1 MTTQRMWRE
10 HELKDQYDV
19 VIIGGGVH
27 GLATAY
33 YLTQMGVRNIAVLEA
48 KYVGFGGSGR
58 NTAIVRSNYRTP
70 EGIAFYDLSVKL
82 YEQLAAD
89 LEFNVMFSQHGHLT
103 LAHNEKGVTGL
114 TERAN
119 TNQLMG
125 VNSRIIFPE
134 EIQRIVPDLNVFG
147 HSRFPIQAALYH
159 PPGGIIRHDAVV
171 WAFARGVDRGGGHV
185 HQKTE
190 VTGIDVQNG
199 QVEAVVTNR
208 GRIKTKMVLNA
219 TAGYAGII
227 SRMVG
232 LEIPIETHPLQAAVT
247 EPLKPFLNSVIVS
260 STLHVYVSQ
269 TDRGELV
276 LGAEV
281 DDHAS
286 YSLRGTLSFLEGAAT
301 HLLELFPHLANV
313 KILRQWAGL
322 CDMTPDYSPI
332 MGGTPDVKGFLMTV
346 GWGTYGFKA
355 GPASGYL
362 MAELIASGKTPP
374 KLEPFALTRFY
385 EDRLVGEKAAASVSH

>member
-1 MTTQRMWRE
+1 
-10 HELKDQYDV
+10 
-19 VIIGGGVH
+19 
-27 GLATAY
+27 
-33 YLTQMGVRNIAVLEA
+33 
-48 KYVGFGGSGR
+48 
-58 NTAIVRSNYRTP
+58 
-70 EGIAFYDLSVKL
+70 
-82 YEQLAAD
+82 
-89 LEFNVMFSQHGHLT
+89 MFSQHGHLT

-190 VTGIDVQNG
+190 VTGIEVQNG

-208 GRIKTKMVLNA
+208 GRIKTKTVLNA
-219 TAGYAGII
+219 TAGYAGLI
-227 SRMVG
+227 SKMVG

-247 EPLKPFLNSVIVS
+247 EPLA
-260 STLHVYVSQ
+260 VSQ
-269 TDRGELV
+269 FGDRLFDAAR
-276 LGAEV
+276 LRFANRSRRIGARCR
-281 DDHAS
+281 S
-286 YSLRGTLSFLEGAAT
+286 GRPR
-301 HLLELFPHLANV
+301 ELFAARHAVVSRRRGDALVGTVPHLANV

-355 GPASGYL
+355 GPASGFL

>member
-1 MTTQRMWRE
+1 MNPPRMWRE
-10 HELKDQYDV
+10 HDLKDSYDV

-33 YLTQMGVRNIAVLEA
+33 YLTKLGVRNVAVLEA
-48 KYVGFGGSGR
+48 KYIGFGGSGR

-82 YEQLAAD
+82 YEQLA
-89 LEFNVMFSQHGHLT
+89 LELDFNVMFSQHGHLT
-103 LAHNEKGVTGL
+103 LAHNERGVTGL
-114 TERAN
+114 MERAN
-119 TNQLMG
+119 TNRLMG
-125 VNSRIIFPE
+125 VNSRVIFPE

-147 HSRFPIQAALYH
+147 HMRYPIMAALYH

-171 WAFARGVDRGGGHV
+171 WAYARGVDRGGGHV

-190 VTGIDVQNG
+190 VKGIDVIDG
-199 QVEAVVTNR
+199 QVAGVLTNR
-208 GRIKTKMVLNA
+208 GRINTKTVLNA
-219 TAGYAGII
+219 TAGYAGLI

-232 LEIPIETHPLQAAVT
+232 LEIPISTHPLQACVT
-247 EPLKPFLNSVIVS
+247 ESLKPFLNSVIVS

-281 DDHAS
+281 DDYAS
-286 YSLRGTLSFLEGAAT
+286 YSLRGTLHFLEGAAT
-301 HLLELFPHLANV
+301 HLLELFPMLANV
-313 KILRQWAGL
+313 KVLRQWSGL

-332 MGGTPDVKGFLMTV
+332 MGDTPYVKGFYMTV

-355 GPASGYL
+355 GPASGHL
-362 MAELIASGKTPP
+362 MAECIASGKSPP
-374 KLEPFALTRFY
+374 KLEPFHITRFY
-385 EDRLVGEKAAASVSH
+385 DDRLVGEKAAASVSH

>member
-1 MTTQRMWRE
+1 MTLQPMWRE
-10 HELKDQYDV
+10 HELRDQYDV

-33 YLTQMGVRNIAVLEA
+33 YLTKLGVRNIAVLEA
-48 KYVGFGGSGR
+48 RYIGFGGSGR

-70 EGIAFYDLSVKL
+70 EGIAFYDMSVRL
-82 YEQLAAD
+82 YEQLACD
-89 LEFNVMFSQHGHLT
+89 LDFNVMFSQHGHLT
-103 LAHNEKGVTGL
+103 LAHNERGVTGL

-125 VNSRIIFPE
+125 INSRVIFPK
-134 EIQRIVPDLNVFG
+134 EIQEIVPDLNVFG
-147 HSRFPIQAALYH
+147 HCRFPIMAALYH
-159 PPGGIIRHDAVV
+159 PPRGIIRHDAVV
-171 WAFARGVDRGGGHV
+171 WAYARGVDRAGGQI

-190 VTGIDVQNG
+190 VTGIDVRDG
-199 QVEAVVTNR
+199 KVEGVVTNR
-208 GRIKTKMVLNA
+208 GRIRTGTVLNA

-227 SRMVG
+227 SGMVG
-232 LEIPIETHPLQAAVT
+232 LEIPIETHPLQACVT

-281 DDHAS
+281 DDYAS
-286 YSLRGTLSFLEGAAT
+286 YNLRGTLHFLEGAAT
-301 HLLELFPHLANV
+301 HLLELFPFLANV
-313 KILRQWAGL
+313 KVLRQWAGL

-332 MGGTPDVKGFLMTV
+332 MGESPEVKGFYMTV

-355 GPASGYL
+355 GPASGAL
-362 MAELIASGKTPP
+362 MAEHIATGRVPS
-374 KLEPFALTRFY
+374 KLEPFGIERFY
-385 EDRLVGEKAAASVSH
+385 TDNLVGEKAAASVSH